1 MTLRQAW
8 LPVAL
13 GGLTNG
19 LIADDA
25 AAHVKWFC
33 AFDVAG
39 QPRNLEN
46 VLCPNF
52 ELLAGAAILVCWS
65 AARSNVRVWA
75 KVCSA
80 PWIGCSVTCSS
91 KPS

>member
-8 LPVAL
+8 LPVTVAL

-25 AAHVKWFC
+25 SAHVKWFC
-33 AFDVAG
+33 A
-39 QPRNLEN
+39 
-46 VLCPNF
+46 
-52 ELLAGAAILVCWS
+52 
-65 AARSNVRVWA
+65 SNVRVWA